1 MKSIKL
7 RANAK
12 LNLFLDITGK
22 QANGYHTLKTVMQ
35 SADLCDELE
44 FIISDGTGIEIF
56 CNRSDLPLNEDNL
69 VWKGISAVLSY
80 AYFSPGCKITVNL
93 TKNIPSGAGL
103 GGGSADCA
111 AAIIAMNE
119 LFHLDFFD
127 DELKTV
133 AAMCGADVPFCI
145 KGGTALCEGVGDIIT
160 PLPTLAATDIVIA
173 KPKESIS
180 TPEAYALF
188 DKSGRQSEGDYAAFE
203 AAMTSGSA
211 KELGGALYNAFTES
225 CAPMEVKGIRNKL
238 KMAGAL
244 GAEMTGSGSAVY
256 GIFADGE
263 SAQAAL
269 KKFECCD
276 TFAGAYR
283 TAAKGVE
290 MIK

>member
-1 MKSIKL
+1 MK
-7 RANAK
+7 
-12 LNLFLDITGK
+12 
-22 QANGYHTLKTVMQ
+22 
-35 SADLCDELE
+35 
-44 FIISDGTGIEIF
+44 
-56 CNRSDLPLNEDNL
+56 
-69 VWKGISAVLSY
+69 
-80 AYFSPGCKITVNL
+80 
-93 TKNIPSGAGL
+93 
-103 GGGSADCA
+103 
-111 AAIIAMNE
+111 
-119 LFHLDFFD
+119 
-127 DELKTV
+127 
-133 AAMCGADVPFCI
+133 
-145 KGGTALCEGVGDIIT
+145 
-160 PLPTLAATDIVIA
+160 
-173 KPKESIS
+173 
-180 TPEAYALF
+180 
-188 DKSGRQSEGDYAAFE
+188 
-203 AAMTSGSA
+203 SGSA

>member
-188 DKSGRQSEGDYAAFE
+188 DKSGRQR
-203 AAMTSGSA
+203 
-211 KELGGALYNAFTES
+211 L
-225 CAPMEVKGIRNKL
+225 R
-238 KMAGAL
+238 
-244 GAEMTGSGSAVY
+244 
-256 GIFADGE
+256 
-263 SAQAAL
+263 
-269 KKFECCD
+269 
-276 TFAGAYR
+276 
-283 TAAKGVE
+283 GV
-290 MIK
+290 